1 MKKRDFLKLALFGMK
16 TIMFKEKKPILG
28 TIILTDYCNLSCKH
42 CAVNNINKIMHPYE
56 SIVKEMKA
64 FYNDGIRI
72 LFFCGGETLLWEDNG
87 KNIRDL
93 IKAARNIGF
102 YIVNIVT
109 NGTIDLNIE
118 EADVIFLSID
128 GDKEAHNLIRGDTFD
143 TILDNAKKASNSNIC
158 IYMAINKLN
167 YKTVPKVAKLAK
179 DHPNINSISFN
190 FHTPYKGTE
199 LLSLSYK
206 EKEETVKVIKDMM
219 KKDMPIF
226 NLECGLDTYLKNMI
240 PFSEAIE
247 VVGKIAFILGG
258 AYPMLLVVNKFF
270 YKTLQRIGNK
280 IGINIASATG
290 VLGNLANNILV
301 FKSFKEMDYRGKIIN
316 SSLAVSAPFMLGG
329 QLAFVSGMEPSMTS
343 AFIVSKLIG
352 GILSIFMSLY
362 ILGLEE
368 YRCK

>member
-16 TIMFKEKKPILG
+16 TIIFKGKKPILG

-93 IKAARNIGF
+93 IKKARNIGF

-143 TILDNAKKASNSNIC
+143 TILDNAKKANNSNIC
-158 IYMAINKLN
+158 VYMAINKLN

-199 LLSLSYK
+199 HLSLSYK
-206 EKEETVKVIKDMM
+206 EKEETIEVIKDMI
-219 KKDMPIF
+219 KKGMPIF
-226 NLECGLDTYLKNMI
+226 NLECGLDEYLKNKWKRPCYQCVVSENNKQYICGRCVEVEGLCHECGYLFAVEFSMLFNGNIKAIYQMLKTYLKY
-240 PFSEAIE
+240 
-247 VVGKIAFILGG
+247 V
-258 AYPMLLVVNKFF
+258 
-270 YKTLQRIGNK
+270 
-280 IGINIASATG
+280 
-290 VLGNLANNILV
+290 
-301 FKSFKEMDYRGKIIN
+301 
-316 SSLAVSAPFMLGG
+316 
-329 QLAFVSGMEPSMTS
+329 
-343 AFIVSKLIG
+343 
-352 GILSIFMSLY
+352 
-362 ILGLEE
+362 
-368 YRCK
+368 